1 MENLLLSLWKKIHKV
16 CTCLVNVMIIFLK
29 KSLFFPIFSKANY
42 KHLKEFENLLNP
54 ILISNFKLFLIFFFA
69 GLFLRNDNLLK
80 APTKSILNL
89 FSQIFSESV
98 SIRRTSELQYLPTN
112 LLKEI
117 VKSLNRPT
125 LHNVF

>member
-1 MENLLLSLWKKIHKV
+1 MHKV
-16 CTCLVNVMIIFLK
+16 CTCLVNVMTIFLK
-29 KSLFFPIFSKANY
+29 KSLFSPFFSKANY